1 MLGSAIPRLITAANG
16 APNVRIASDFRRLQT
31 ARASSTPAPFRAAC
45 SGIAQRL
52 FSSDRLRHQDD
63 VAVLEVEVFVLASSR
78 DHLVVVER
86 DPRHGLAVGA
96 KDDDPRPRG
105 ELVEPSRES
114 EHVQYRGPALEL
126 VSRGLGDLPDDGHLE
141 APNVRKN

>member
-63 VAVLEVEVFVLASSR
+63 VAVLEVEVFVLATSR

-86 DPRHGLAVGA
+86 DPRHGLAIGA
-96 KDDDPRPRG
+96 QGDEARASG
-105 ELVEPSRES
+105 ELVEPPGQGEY
-114 EHVQYRGPALEL
+114 VQHRGPALEL
-126 VSRGLGDLPDDGHLE
+126 VARGLGDLPDD
-141 APNVRKN
+141 